1 MSKILSIARVVYKE
15 SLRNRVI
22 LALIAMSILI
32 IFLSVF
38 ISPIAL
44 GETER
49 IIKDIGL
56 SSISF
61 FSMLI
66 VLLAG
71 TRLVYQEIEKKTIYL
86 IVTKPVSRAQLIMG
100 KYMGLLMIILT
111 ITAISGIFLIL
122 TVLVFNAG
130 FTVNIVYAIILIF
143 MQFALLSAI
152 AVFFSTFTSPV
163 LSGLFTLMIY
173 IIGYLIKDL
182 GFFIN
187 STVSIAVKLLI
198 RAVMLIIPNFYYTDI
213 KLHTVNN
220 IPVCTDYIFFTVA
233 YMLIYTVFFIYV
245 STIIFERKE
254 F

>member
-1 MSKILSIARVVYKE
+1 MSKILSIARVVYME

-22 LALIAMSILI
+22 VALIAVSILI

-86 IVTKPVSRAQLIMG
+86 IVTKPVSRAQLILG

-111 ITAISGIFLIL
+111 ITAISGVFLIL

-130 FTVNIVYAIILIF
+130 FTMNIVYAVVLIF

-152 AVFFSTFTSPV
+152 AVFFSTFASPV

-187 STVSIAVKLLI
+187 STGSIAVKFLI

-213 KLHTVNN
+213 KLHAVNN
-220 IPVCTDYIFFTVA
+220 IPVYMDYILFTIA

>member
-130 FTVNIVYAIILIF
+130 FTVNIVYAIVLIF

-187 STVSIAVKLLI
+187 STGSIVVKLLI

-213 KLHTVNN
+213 KLHAVNN
-220 IPVCTDYIFFTVA
+220 IPVYTDYIFFTVA